1 MEARGRYRR
10 RAPGEGLSLGGV
22 WTEAEAAKHFS
33 SLYEFENDN
42 PRSGNVSIN
51 SELYKCRKYISDSGD
66 DARIYVRI
74 VELAEGTHYKIEQG
88 YPVGDFDGDDNDDSG
103 CPLEG
108 CVGGRSGR
116 SAEAAAQPP
125 PKARSKKAA
134 AAPAAAPPPAAASA
148 AKKRRAK

>member
-1 MEARGRYRR
+1 MDGSR
-10 RAPGEGLSLGGV
+10 
-22 WTEAEAAKHFS
+22 S
-33 SLYEFENDN
+33 SNALRLALYELENDN

>member
-22 WTEAEAAKHFS
+22 WTEAEAANHFN

-42 PRSGNVSIN
+42 PRGGNVSIN
-51 SELYKCRKYISDSGD
+51 SEVYRCRKYISDSGD

-88 YPVGDFDGDDNDDSG
+88 YPVGDFDGDNDDESG
-103 CPLEG
+103 GPSKVASED
-108 CVGGRSGR
+108 
-116 SAEAAAQPP
+116 EAAEDAAEPP

-134 AAPAAAPPPAAASA
+134 AAPAATPAPAAASA